1 MVLLGARRPKI
12 GGPELGARVQQ
23 KCSRELC
30 YLTGFL
36 CVVHVWCSRESCTF
50 PIHGC
55 SVWLP
60 DLTDRLKPVGRRSS
74 VMSLLK
80 FRIQK
85 IGKYRGV
92 ENRGPYPL
100 RKNQNPLN
108 ESRHPRE
115 SCRGYDAPLHRAKS
129 TEKDRHLLGRGEIL
143 PCVAPGLPSILH
155 AVLASRYVR
164 SSTCRRHLAR
174 FTNESSKRPEVA
186 VRSVRRS
193 AGRTPRQSVLSQG
206 AHGVMTLRELQGVP
220 SLG

>member
-36 CVVHVWCSRESCTF
+36 YVVHVWCSRESCTF

-129 TEKDRHLLGRGEIL
+129 TEKNRHLLGRGEIYPALFQAFPAYFMLSWLAGMCAARLAGGIWRDL
-143 PCVAPGLPSILH
+143 PTKVVNAQKWRCDPSGDP
-155 AVLASRYVR
+155 RDG
-164 SSTCRRHLAR
+164 RR
-174 FTNESSKRPEVA
+174 
-186 VRSVRRS
+186 
-193 AGRTPRQSVLSQG
+193 GRVFFRKGHTVS
-206 AHGVMTLRELQGVP
+206 
-220 SLG
+220 

>member
-12 GGPELGARVQQ
+12 GGPEMGARVQQ

-100 RKNQNPLN
+100 RKNQ
-108 ESRHPRE
+108 
-115 SCRGYDAPLHRAKS
+115 KS
-129 TEKDRHLLGRGEIL
+129 FERI
-143 PCVAPGLPSILH
+143 PS
-155 AVLASRYVR
+155 
-164 SSTCRRHLAR
+164 
-174 FTNESSKRPEVA
+174 
-186 VRSVRRS
+186 S
-193 AGRTPRQSVLSQG
+193 AGIVQGIRCSTTPRQVDGEGPSPPRQRG
-206 AHGVMTLRELQGVP
+206 NFTLRCSRP
-220 SLG
+220 SQHTSCCPG